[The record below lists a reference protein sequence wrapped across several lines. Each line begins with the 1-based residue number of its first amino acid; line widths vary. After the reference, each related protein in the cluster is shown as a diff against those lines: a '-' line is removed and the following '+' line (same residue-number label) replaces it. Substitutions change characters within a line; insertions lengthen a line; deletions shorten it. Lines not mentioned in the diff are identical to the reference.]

1 MINKKNKKGVSDVI
15 TTVLIILLVLAAVAI
30 IGGILLRNIGEAG
43 SKIGTQ
49 TACIDLDVKPV
60 TCTKTVSPSAGTTY
74 NVQVSRGG
82 RGSEVGDLAS
92 VTLLFNKG
100 GVVTTLKTGD
110 TDVTGSA
117 PQPLQTVTVT
127 YTATQYAPGDTYDS
141 VKVAASVKGA
151 DGKATLCDPALDV
164 VDCKVPA

>member
-1 MINKKNKKGVSDVI
+1 MIHKNNKSGVSDVI

-49 TACIDLDVKPV
+49 TACLDLDVKPV
-60 TCTKTVSPSAGTTY
+60 TCVLTTGSGY
-74 NVQVSRGG
+74 AVKVSRGG
-82 RGSEVGDLAS
+82 RGSEVGDLAA

-100 GVVTTLKTGD
+100 GVVTPITNPR
-110 TDVTGSA
+110 GS
-117 PQPLQTVTVT
+117 PPKPLETVTLNYDT
-127 YTATQYAPGDTYDS
+127 SDTYDS

-151 DGKATLCDPALDV
+151 DGKTTLCDPALDV
-164 VDCKVPA
+164 VTCG

>member
-1 MINKKNKKGVSDVI
+1 MINIKNKRGVSDVI

-49 TACIDLDVKPV
+49 TACLDLDVKPKDCKRV
-60 TCTKTVSPSAGTTY
+60 TSGPQQGDPKY
-74 NVQVSRGG
+74 EVQVSRGG
-82 RGSEVGDLAS
+82 RGSEVGDLAA

-100 GVVTTLKTGD
+100 GVVTTAETGKG
-110 TDVTGSA
+110 VTGNP
-117 PQPLQTVTVT
+117 PQPLQTVKLS
-127 YTATQYAPGDTYDS
+127 YTTEDTYDS
-141 VKVAASVKGA
+141 VKVAASVTGF

-164 VDCKVPA
+164 VTCS